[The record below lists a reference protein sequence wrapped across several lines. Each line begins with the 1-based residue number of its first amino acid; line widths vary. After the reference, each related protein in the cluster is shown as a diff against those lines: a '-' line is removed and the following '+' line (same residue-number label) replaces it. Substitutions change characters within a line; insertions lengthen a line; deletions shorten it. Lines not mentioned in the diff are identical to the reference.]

1 MTVAFDN
8 GGARVIQAPA
18 LAAAGPL
25 FGGQHEPV

>member
-8 GGARVIQAPA
+8 GGARIIQAPA

-25 FGGQHEPV
+25 FPGEP